1 MSVFYFGII
10 SVAAGILVLVGWQFK
25 IASLQI
31 VVMGLAPMNPLAAVW
46 FILSGAAICALYFSS
61 SSLEAGQEKIRQE
74 IGQAKA
80 LDDSLLASIG
90 DGVVA
95 TDNEGKVI
103 LFNVKAEE
111 MFGIKAHDAISKPA
125 VKLWS
130 IYNKDGEL
138 VSDENRPLQISLL
151 TGKTITSSV
160 DNPFYYAKADKK
172 IPVAITMAPVIRNGS
187 IVGVIDVF
195 RDISREV
202 ETDRAKSEFVSF
214 ASHQLRTPTTA
225 IGWQT
230 ENFLKDYGDKLDD
243 KGRGIIN
250 DIYKENRQVSDLIT
264 DFLSVAK
271 IEYGIT
277 AVQSVPINLVEIID
291 NIIDEQ
297 CKVQISQK
305 NIQVEQHIDRGICVV
320 NADTELYKLVINN
333 LVTNSIKYTADGGK
347 INISLIKIKA
357 GELAGN
363 RKMPVD
369 SCVLTVEDNGYGI
382 PAAEQDKIFSRF
394 YRAENVKNKNIAGTG
409 LGLYMV
415 KLFVEKMGGEIWFVS
430 EENKGTKFFVRI

>member
-1 MSVFYFGII
+1 V
-10 SVAAGILVLVGWQFK
+10 
-25 IASLQI
+25 
-31 VVMGLAPMNPLAAVW
+31 
-46 FILSGAAICALYFSS
+46 
-61 SSLEAGQEKIRQE
+61 
-74 IGQAKA
+74 
-80 LDDSLLASIG
+80 LASIG